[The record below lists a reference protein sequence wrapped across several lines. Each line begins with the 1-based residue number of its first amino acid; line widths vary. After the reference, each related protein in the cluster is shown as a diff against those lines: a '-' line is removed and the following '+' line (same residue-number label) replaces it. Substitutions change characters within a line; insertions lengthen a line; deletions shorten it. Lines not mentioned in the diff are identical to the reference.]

1 LKWFLELFLKCVL
14 ASLLQKGGRER
25 HIYRPPG
32 QGGGIYCFGCRQR
45 LKEGVSLAL
54 TTDQSEIG
62 AGLVNF
68 YKQLFSDDEVR
79 RPLLDGLVFSSLDE
93 SDRDLLDQPFTEEE
107 VWGVVRNMAGD
118 KAPGPDGFSLA
129 FFQSCWDVIK
139 QDVMQVFHEFH
150 TTRNFERSMN
160 VTFLALIP
168 KKPGAQ
174 ECKDFRPISLVT
186 GIYKIIAKVLA
197 NRLSGVLTKL
207 VSDSQNA
214 FIGVRQIL
222 DSVLVANES
231 LDSRVKSG
239 LPGMLCKLDIE
250 KAYDN
255 VNWNFL
261 IYMLRRCGFSERWRH
276 WIYTCISSVR
286 FSVLVNG
293 SAHGFFPTSRGLRQG
308 DPLSPL
314 LFIIVMEAL
323 SRMLERAVAG
333 GFISGFAVGN
343 STWAEL
349 SISHSLFADDTLI
362 FCGADTEQA
371 WHLRGVFIWFQA
383 ISGLK
388 INLSKS
394 ELVPVGQVP
403 NVPEMAGILE
413 CQVASLPLK
422 YLGLPLGASFK
433 SKVL

>member
-1 LKWFLELFLKCVL
+1 MKWFLELFLKCVL
-14 ASLLQKGGRER
+14 ASLLKKGGRER

-129 FFQSCWDVIK
+129 FFQSCWEVIK

-197 NRLSGVLTKL
+197 NRL
-207 VSDSQNA
+207 
-214 FIGVRQIL
+214 R
-222 DSVLVANES
+222 SV
-231 LDSRVKSG
+231 D
-239 LPGMLCKLDIE
+239 
-250 KAYDN
+250 
-255 VNWNFL
+255 
-261 IYMLRRCGFSERWRH
+261 
-276 WIYTCISSVR
+276 
-286 FSVLVNG
+286 
-293 SAHGFFPTSRGLRQG
+293 
-308 DPLSPL
+308 
-314 LFIIVMEAL
+314 
-323 SRMLERAVAG
+323 
-333 GFISGFAVGN
+333 
-343 STWAEL
+343 
-349 SISHSLFADDTLI
+349 
-362 FCGADTEQA
+362 
-371 WHLRGVFIWFQA
+371 
-383 ISGLK
+383 
-388 INLSKS
+388 
-394 ELVPVGQVP
+394 
-403 NVPEMAGILE
+403 
-413 CQVASLPLK
+413 
-422 YLGLPLGASFK
+422 
-433 SKVL
+433 